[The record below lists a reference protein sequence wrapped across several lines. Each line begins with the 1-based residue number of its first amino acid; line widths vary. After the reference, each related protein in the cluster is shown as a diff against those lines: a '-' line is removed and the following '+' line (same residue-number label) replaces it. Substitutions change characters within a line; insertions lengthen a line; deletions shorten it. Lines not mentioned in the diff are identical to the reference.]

1 MADWLVSTDLD
12 GTLLNHHSYAF
23 EAVLP
28 TVRRLQMAG
37 IPLLL
42 NSSKTLSE
50 LRVWRERLQLHDPI
64 IAENGGVIAPF
75 NQPIQVMGETRS
87 KILSLI
93 HEWRT
98 QHLGAFEGFA
108 DWTLQQVMAKTAL
121 DAESARLAMQRDVSE
136 PIIWLGPQAGL
147 VAFKQFLEQQHLQLQ
162 KGGRFY
168 HVMAQHDK
176 ASALRLLIK
185 ANATSKVLA
194 LGDGGN
200 DRAML
205 DLADIAVIM
214 PNAQGRY
221 LDLQPKN
228 SQQIIY
234 HSPLEA
240 PQGWARAVNHFVF
253 QEAL

>member
-1 MADWLVSTDLD
+1 MAKWLVSTDLD

-28 TVRRLQMAG
+28 TVKRLQMAG
-37 IPLLL
+37 IPLIL

-50 LRVWRERLQLHDPI
+50 LRIWRERLQLHDPI
-64 IAENGGVIAPF
+64 IAENGGVIAPLDA
-75 NQPIQVMGETRS
+75 PMQVMGETRS
-87 KILSLI
+87 NILSLI

-98 QHLGAFEGFA
+98 QHLGVFEGFA

-121 DAESARLAMQRDVSE
+121 DADSACLAMQRDVSE
-136 PIIWLGPQAGL
+136 PIIWLGNQPGL
-147 VAFKQFLEQQHLQLQ
+147 VAFKHFLEQHHLQLQ

-176 ASALRLLIK
+176 ATALAHLMPPDVPTHL
-185 ANATSKVLA
+185 LA

-205 DLADIAVIM
+205 AMADVAVIM
-214 PNAQGRY
+214 PNPQGGY
-221 LDLQPKN
+221 LDLTEQKP
-228 SQQIIY
+228 SQIVY
-234 HSPLEA
+234 HAPQHA
-240 PQGWARAVNHFVF
+240 PQGWAQAVNHFIF